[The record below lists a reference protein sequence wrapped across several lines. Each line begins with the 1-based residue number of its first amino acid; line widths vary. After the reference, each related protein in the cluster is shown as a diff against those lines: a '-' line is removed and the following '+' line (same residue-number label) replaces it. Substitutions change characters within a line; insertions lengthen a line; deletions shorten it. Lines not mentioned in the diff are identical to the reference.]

1 MSLTVFQ
8 IPLME
13 KEASRKSMY
22 MAALSLC
29 QVQVKAESKKR
40 HRNLTDIPLTLLAE
54 RRDFRM

>member
-54 RRDFRM
+54 RF